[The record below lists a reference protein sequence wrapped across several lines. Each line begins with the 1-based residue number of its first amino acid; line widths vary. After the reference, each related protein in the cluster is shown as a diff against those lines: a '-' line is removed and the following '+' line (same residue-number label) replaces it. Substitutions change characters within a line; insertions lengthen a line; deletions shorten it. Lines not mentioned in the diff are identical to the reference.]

1 MNKHAKMNRKI
12 TISFFVFWI
21 FANTVVVASANKPT
35 GSVARAQFTTLI
47 VNKDPVDQVVLLG
60 NDITQVYYFTDLR
73 NLSGKTITHRWEY
86 RGDIVADIV
95 IEVEGPRWRTDS
107 RMILDSSMLGK
118 WTVLVMDDSGWV
130 LKATTFEYVPA
141 ELARENAR

>member
-12 TISFFVFWI
+12 AISCFVFWI
-21 FANTVVVASANKPT
+21 FVNTAIAVPADKPI
-35 GSVARAQFTTLI
+35 GSVARAQFTTSI
-47 VNKDPVDQVVLLG
+47 INKEPVDQVVLLG

-73 NLSGKTITHRWEY
+73 HLFGKTITHRWEY
-86 RGDIVADIV
+86 QGDIVADIP

>member
-1 MNKHAKMNRKI
+1 MNTAI
-12 TISFFVFWI
+12 AVP
-21 FANTVVVASANKPT
+21 ADKPI
-35 GSVARAQFTTLI
+35 GSVARAQFTTSI
-47 VNKDPVDQVVLLG
+47 INKEPVDQVVLLG

-73 NLSGKTITHRWEY
+73 HLFGKTITHRWEY
-86 RGDIVADIV
+86 QGDIVADIP